1 MHVLV
6 IGGGVIGVTTA
17 YYLQQHGFGVTLVEA
32 GSGLAT
38 GASHANAGQ
47 LSADY
52 ATPWAAPG
60 IPLQAIKWLCQ
71 QDAPLAIKLTG
82 QWRQYRWL
90 WQALSNC
97 NQSSYQINKKRMLA
111 LARYSRECM
120 DQLRVHTGIS
130 FDAQQ
135 LGLTQLLRTERQME
149 QSSRDLAVLQ
159 QLGIAH
165 RLLHGTELLQVEPAL
180 AGSLQRLAG
189 GLHLPD
195 DQTGDCHEFCLQLAQ
210 LLELGGAQILLDSP
224 VQCITCT
231 ADLISGVVVN
241 GRTLRADHYV
251 MAAGHQSAG
260 LLLQLG
266 IDVPLYPLKGYS
278 LTYQIASGQDAPR
291 STVLDESSKVAIT
304 RLGNRV
310 RVGGMAELCGN
321 DLSLPA
327 RRRRTLEKVV
337 NELYPAAGD
346 SDSAE
351 FWAGLRPSTP
361 DSVPILGRCAY
372 ANLWLNLGH
381 GTLGW
386 TMACGSAQYLTDL
399 LLGRPAAFADGG
411 LDIFR
416 YS

>member
-6 IGGGVIGVTTA
+6 IGGGVIGITTA
-17 YYLQQHGFGVTLVEA
+17 YYLQQHGFGVTLVEGRSA
-32 GSGLAT
+32 LAT
-38 GASHANAGQ
+38 GASHVNAGQ

-60 IPLQAIKWLCQ
+60 IPLQAIKWLWQ
-71 QDAPLAIKLTG
+71 QDAPLAIRLTS

-90 WQALSNC
+90 WQALTNC
-97 NQSSYQINKKRMLA
+97 NHSRYKINKERMLA
-111 LARYSRECM
+111 LARYSRDCM
-120 DQLRVHTGIS
+120 DQLRAHAGIS
-130 FDAQQ
+130 FSAQQ
-135 LGLTQLLRTERQME
+135 LGLTQLLRTERQM
-149 QSSRDLAVLQ
+149 QRSSRDLTVLQ
-159 QLGIAH
+159 QLGIVH
-165 RLLHGTELLQVEPAL
+165 RLLQGAELLQVEPAL
-180 AGSLQRLAG
+180 GHSLHKLAG

-210 LLELGGAQILLDSP
+210 LLERGGAQILLDSP
-224 VQCITCT
+224 VQSIACT
-231 ADLISGVVVN
+231 ADLIAGVVVN
-241 GRTLRADHYV
+241 GHTLRADHYV
-251 MAAGHQSAG
+251 MAAGHESAG

-278 LTYQIASGQDAPR
+278 LTYQITGEQDAPR
-291 STVLDESSKVAIT
+291 STVLDETSKVAIT
-304 RLGNRV
+304 RLGSRV

-321 DLSLPA
+321 DLSLTA

-346 SDSAE
+346 SSSAE

-372 ANLWLNLGH
+372 ANLWLNIGH

-399 LLGRPAAFADGG
+399 LLGRPAAFAAGG